1 MSGARVFRLGTQP
14 ACYLKIACKEGGQ
27 ILRNE
32 IARTRWLANQGI
44 NVARL
49 VRSHDGADCVAIQ
62 TEALPGQA
70 ADRSGLPEAKLLSAI
85 GTAVAELHALSPA
98 ACPFDE
104 SLQVRHRRAREA
116 IAKGEIDPS
125 HFASRNRTTAP
136 ARLFSRLLVE
146 PPPEELVVVHGDL
159 TLTNMIVGSDGTVG
173 FVDCGFAGRADRYL
187 DLAVIAAEIRERSV
201 AGRSQLSPMHMGSSD
216 GIRKR
221 KTTTPIYMNCSRWVA
236 LQGMSCRPRAEDAE
250 FYYTMGM
257 DLELDVAMRN
267 TTRAVGG

>member
-1 MSGARVFRLGTQP
+1 VTIPRRFLQHVPDVWRDELAAIPAEQVTDGMSGARVFRLGTQP
-14 ACYLKIACKEGGQ
+14 PCYLKIACKEGGQ

-49 VRSHDGADCVAIQ
+49 VRSHDGTDCVAIQ
-62 TEALPGQA
+62 TEALPGQT

-85 GTAVAELHALSPA
+85 ATALAELHALSPA

-104 SLQVRHRRAREA
+104 SLQVRHQRAREA
-116 IAKGEIDPS
+116 VAKGEIDPS

-187 DLAVIAAEIRERSV
+187 DLAVLAAEIRETF
-201 AGRSQLSPMHMGSSD
+201 GE
-216 GIRKR
+216 
-221 KTTTPIYMNCSRWVA
+221 
-236 LQGMSCRPRAEDAE
+236 RA
-250 FYYTMGM
+250 
-257 DLELDVAMRN
+257 VAMFTKAYGIERWDA
-267 TTRAVGG
+267 RKESYYADLYELF